1 MNYQNAKKGIGQIY
15 KAELLTIIATIIGI
29 IGAIVFLAAGEK
41 GSEGGM
47 AAGGIPILIAG
58 IMFIIAFIINLVGL
72 SNASK
77 DEPYFKTAWI
87 IALIA
92 IAASVVQSILDMRG
106 IKVEWLFELISNIC
120 EIMIMIF
127 VITGIGKIA
136 DTLGNKK
143 VSRLSRRTTNVTCG
157 VYVLSAR
164 LSSRSSRASCPSSPT
179 CTICAHCRRA
189 ARCLIEHE
197 HTDRKGLPEGGPFIA
212 LCSVADLSR
221 KGICSEEICRANSH
235 AGGL

>member
-136 DTLGNKK
+136 DTLGKKK
-143 VSRLSRRTTNVTCG
+143 VSRLSRSTMNVTCG
-157 VYVLSAR
+157 VYILSAIVTLIGDLFEAKAMTTVASVIAIIAGI
-164 LSSRSSRASCPSSPT
+164 LS
-179 CTICAHCRRA
+179 I
-189 ARCLIEHE
+189 
-197 HTDRKGLPEGGPFIA
+197 IA
-212 LCSVADLSR
+212 YVYYLRTLSQGS
-221 KGICSEEICRANSH
+221 KMFD
-235 AGGL
+235 

>member
-136 DTLGNKK
+136 DQLGKKK
-143 VSRLSRRTTNVTCG
+143 VSRLSRSTMNVTCG
-157 VYVLSAR
+157 VYILSAIVTLIGDLFEAKAMTTVASVIAIIAGI
-164 LSSRSSRASCPSSPT
+164 LS
-179 CTICAHCRRA
+179 I
-189 ARCLIEHE
+189 
-197 HTDRKGLPEGGPFIA
+197 IA
-212 LCSVADLSR
+212 YVYYLRTLSQGS
-221 KGICSEEICRANSH
+221 KMFD
-235 AGGL
+235 

>member
-136 DTLGNKK
+136 DQLGKKK
-143 VSRLSRRTTNVTCG
+143 VSRLSRSTMNVTCG
-157 VYVLSAR
+157 VYILSAIVTLIGDLFEAKAMTTVSSVIAIIAGI
-164 LSSRSSRASCPSSPT
+164 LS
-179 CTICAHCRRA
+179 I
-189 ARCLIEHE
+189 
-197 HTDRKGLPEGGPFIA
+197 IA
-212 LCSVADLSR
+212 YVYYLRTLSQGS
-221 KGICSEEICRANSH
+221 KMFD
-235 AGGL
+235 

>member
-120 EIMIMIF
+120 EILIMIF

-136 DTLGNKK
+136 DQLGKKK
-143 VSRLSRRTTNVTCG
+143 VSRLSRSTMNVTCG
-157 VYVLSAR
+157 VYILSAIVTLIGDLFEAKSMTTVASVIAIIAGI
-164 LSSRSSRASCPSSPT
+164 LS
-179 CTICAHCRRA
+179 I
-189 ARCLIEHE
+189 
-197 HTDRKGLPEGGPFIA
+197 IA
-212 LCSVADLSR
+212 YVYYLRTLSQGS
-221 KGICSEEICRANSH
+221 KMFD
-235 AGGL
+235 

>member
-136 DTLGNKK
+136 DQLGKKK
-143 VSRLSRRTTNVTCG
+143 VSRLSRSTMNVTCG
-157 VYVLSAR
+157 VYILSAIV
-164 LSSRSSRASCPSSPT
+164 T
-179 CTICAHCRRA
+179 
-189 ARCLIEHE
+189 LI
-197 HTDRKGLPEGGPFIA
+197 
-212 LCSVADLSR
+212 
-221 KGICSEEICRANSH
+221 
-235 AGGL
+235 GGLFEAKAMTTVASVIAIIAGILSIIAYVYYLRTLSQGSQMFD

>member
-92 IAASVVQSILDMRG
+92 IAASVVQSILDLRG

-136 DTLGNKK
+136 DQLGKKK
-143 VSRLSRRTTNVTCG
+143 VSRLSRSTMNVTCG
-157 VYVLSAR
+157 VYILSAIVTLIGDLFEAKAMTTVASVIAIIAGI
-164 LSSRSSRASCPSSPT
+164 LS
-179 CTICAHCRRA
+179 I
-189 ARCLIEHE
+189 
-197 HTDRKGLPEGGPFIA
+197 IA
-212 LCSVADLSR
+212 YVYYLRTLSQGS
-221 KGICSEEICRANSH
+221 KMFD
-235 AGGL
+235 

>member
-136 DTLGNKK
+136 DALGKKK
-143 VSRLSRRTTNVTCG
+143 VSRLSRRTMNVTCG
-157 VYVLSAR
+157 VYVLSAIVTLIGDLFEAKAMMTVAAVIAIIAGILAIIAYVYYLR
-164 LSSRSSRASCPSSPT
+164 TLSQGS
-179 CTICAHCRRA
+179 
-189 ARCLIEHE
+189 
-197 HTDRKGLPEGGPFIA
+197 KMF
-212 LCSVADLSR
+212 
-221 KGICSEEICRANSH
+221 N
-235 AGGL
+235 

>member
-1 MNYQNAKKGIGQIY
+1 MEERRTLMNYQNAKKGIGQIY

-136 DTLGNKK
+136 DQLGKKK
-143 VSRLSRRTTNVTCG
+143 VSRLSRSTMNVTCG
-157 VYVLSAR
+157 VYILSAIVTLIGDLFEAKAMTTVASVIAIIAGI
-164 LSSRSSRASCPSSPT
+164 LS
-179 CTICAHCRRA
+179 I
-189 ARCLIEHE
+189 
-197 HTDRKGLPEGGPFIA
+197 IA
-212 LCSVADLSR
+212 YVYYLRTLSQGS
-221 KGICSEEICRANSH
+221 KMFD
-235 AGGL
+235 

>member
-120 EIMIMIF
+120 EILIMIF

-136 DTLGNKK
+136 DQLGKKK
-143 VSRLSRRTTNVTCG
+143 VSRLSRSTMNVTCG
-157 VYVLSAR
+157 VYILSAIVTLIGDLFEAKAMTTVASVIAIIAGI
-164 LSSRSSRASCPSSPT
+164 LS
-179 CTICAHCRRA
+179 I
-189 ARCLIEHE
+189 
-197 HTDRKGLPEGGPFIA
+197 IA
-212 LCSVADLSR
+212 YVYYLRTLSQGS
-221 KGICSEEICRANSH
+221 KMFD
-235 AGGL
+235 